1 MSDNIFCALAWDQVP
16 IIPEAS
22 SCVQS
27 LFTSFAVV
35 SVIKNFT
42 PFCINRFQ
50 NTFCHSY
57 RGKFHLLFF
66 SLSCLLPVDFC
77 FYMHVGTCWP
87 TQSPVSWGGGKR
99 RNGRHHPSQ
108 EELSMLTVLSPW
120 WESQHSQIILVLR
133 LLGASLQLL
142 KSQLETQC
150 STTAFLWGARS
161 PAGLA
166 G

>member
-77 FYMHVGTCWP
+77 MLELVGQHKARFPGEEEKDEMEGT
-87 TQSPVSWGGGKR
+87 TQVR
-99 RNGRHHPSQ
+99 
-108 EELSMLTVLSPW
+108 
-120 WESQHSQIILVLR
+120 
-133 LLGASLQLL
+133 
-142 KSQLETQC
+142 KSC
-150 STTAFLWGARS
+150 
-161 PAGLA
+161 PC
-166 G
+166 